1 MPRTIVSLTDEQTA
15 KLRRIAVTRRTSMA
29 AAIRDFID
37 SAPDVMPIERAERV
51 RRALAV
57 IGKYR
62 SGYPDIAD
70 EHDRYLAEDFLG

>member
-1 MPRTIVSLTDEQTA
+1 MPRTIVSLSDEQAT
-15 KLRRIAVTRRTSMA
+15 KLRRIAASHGTSMA

-37 SAPDVMPIERAERV
+37 SAPEAMPIDRAERV

-62 SGYPDIAD
+62 SGYPDVAE
-70 EHDRYLAEDFLG
+70 EHDRYLAEDFLA